1 MSRAQ
6 IERCS
11 KLVSTLPVAEFITYV
26 RRPPSFGRER
36 ESVHFKTFEDFA
48 PALTGGGE
56 GGVREL
62 VSWYFEPSQPQ
73 RITSRLKTQC
83 SIRFLFTLH
92 ASHQTTNCP
101 KTTKSLLIQINIQQ
115 NIHKRQTHNF

>member
-36 ESVHFKTFEDFA
+36 EAVHFKTFEDFA
-48 PALTGGGE
+48 PALTGGGGRE
-56 GGVREL
+56 GERGGGGGTYRE
-62 VSWYFEPSQPQ
+62 
-73 RITSRLKTQC
+73 TQ
-83 SIRFLFTLH
+83 
-92 ASHQTTNCP
+92 AG
-101 KTTKSLLIQINIQQ
+101 
-115 NIHKRQTHNF
+115 